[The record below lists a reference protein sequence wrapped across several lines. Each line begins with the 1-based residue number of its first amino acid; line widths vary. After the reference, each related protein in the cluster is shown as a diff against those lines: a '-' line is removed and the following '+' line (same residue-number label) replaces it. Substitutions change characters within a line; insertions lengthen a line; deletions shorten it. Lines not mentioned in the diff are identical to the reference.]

1 MATNGHVSLKHVP
14 LNCVWF
20 LTPLFWEGSA
30 WSGGVPAK
38 VFEIM
43 KNSTHSGDSE
53 TGSDVTIDFGE
64 KFAAS
69 ETFVKV
75 FREGMSLVE
84 ETAAYLDGPGRTES
98 RDLDRPASLAYATES
113 MRLTTRLMQLASW
126 LLLQR
131 AVKDGE
137 MTPEEAR
144 SEKFKINLSELGT
157 AEPLPGE
164 DDLPDGL
171 KDLVGRSLRLHGRIM
186 RLNGMLH
193 GETDEIEQ
201 TVNPV
206 SDQMDK
212 LQAAFGFSG
221 SSDRN

>member
-1 MATNGHVSLKHVP
+1 
-14 LNCVWF
+14 
-20 LTPLFWEGSA
+20 
-30 WSGGVPAK
+30 
-38 VFEIM
+38 M
-43 KNSTHSGDSE
+43 KNSTRSGDKE
-53 TGSDVTIDFGE
+53 TGTDVTIDFGA

-144 SEKFKINLSELGT
+144 SEKFKINLSELGN

-164 DDLPDGL
+164 NELPDGL
-171 KDLVGRSLRLHGRIM
+171 KDLVGRSLRLHGRIVRLHDM
-186 RLNGMLH
+186 LNG
-193 GETDEIEQ
+193 ETEESEPA
-201 TVNPV
+201 VNPV
-206 SDQMDK
+206 SEQMGK
-212 LQAAFGFSG
+212 LQAAFG
-221 SSDRN
+221 SSNPSQDD